1 MIVGAGALESLR
13 RKLVVAQMGM
23 ESKAFLQ
30 LPQIVL
36 VLLCQLDRIDGFMHH
51 LLVTRSSTF
60 GLIIVLFLSILL
72 AKLLLKLRIIL
83 SLASQIFLFLQP
95 SSLSLLLAPA
105 HFILLAS
112 LFEGLQTIQVLHSYK
127 LLIEVLTLE
136 FIIGAKSKDA
146 LLLELAHKDLLHLPM
161 CQFSIVVESESLH
174 PSLFIFFQLNFV
186 FNDLHACLEDT
197 LVFDSLTNLDLARAS
212 AL

>member
-1 MIVGAGALESLR
+1 
-13 RKLVVAQMGM
+13 
-23 ESKAFLQ
+23 
-30 LPQIVL
+30 
-36 VLLCQLDRIDGFMHH
+36 MHH

-60 GLIIVLFLSILL
+60 GLIIVLLITILL
-72 AKLLLKLRIIL
+72 AELLLKLRLIL
-83 SLASQIFLFLQP
+83 SLTSQIFLFLQP
-95 SSLSLLLAPA
+95 SGLSLLLAPA

-136 FIIGAKSKDA
+136 FIIRAKSKDA
-146 LLLELAHKDLLHLPM
+146 LLFELAHKDLLHLPM
-161 CQFSIVVESESLH
+161 CQFSIVVESESLN

-186 FNDLHACLEDT
+186 FNDLYACLEDT